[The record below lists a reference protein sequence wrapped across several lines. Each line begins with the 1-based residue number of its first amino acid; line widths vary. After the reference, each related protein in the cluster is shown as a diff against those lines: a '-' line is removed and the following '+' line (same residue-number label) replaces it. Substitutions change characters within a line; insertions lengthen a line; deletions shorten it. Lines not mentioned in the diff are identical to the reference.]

1 MPHPISATLYT
12 DPACPWGYSA
22 SPALRVLEWRYG
34 SQLDWR
40 LVVIGLTEHAEQY
53 VARGFTPLRMARAQA
68 TFRRYGMPFAL
79 EPKAR
84 ASATARACRAIVA
97 ARLTEPGSEWKA
109 LRALQL
115 TQFTTPLILEDDV
128 RVSAVVAAATGIPA
142 ATMIGLLDSAEVTE
156 AYGRDREE
164 ARSAAGTA
172 AELQD
177 KTAVTDEGVA
187 RYTAPSLIFE
197 RADARLLAGGFQ
209 PVEAYDV
216 LISNLDPS
224 IERRRAP
231 EGAAEVIAA
240 FPGGLTTQEVAAI
253 MTSGNDDVDRVAAEL
268 ALLDLVAEGGVV
280 RIGLGDDAVWAP
292 AAEAERMRSV
302 VAAATTPLPLL
313 QAVGF

>member
-1 MPHPISATLYT
+1 MDHSLSTTLYT

-40 LVVIGLTEHAEQY
+40 LVVIGLTEDAEQY
-53 VARGFTPLRMARAQA
+53 VARGFTPRRMVRAQA
-68 TFRRYGMPFAL
+68 SFRRYGMPFAL

-84 ASATARACRAIVA
+84 ASATARACRAIAA

-115 TQFTTPLILEDDV
+115 TQFTTPLILEDDA
-128 RVSAVVAAATGIPA
+128 RVSAIVAAATGIPG
-142 ATMIGLLDSAEVTE
+142 ATILGLLDSPEVTE
-156 AYGRDREE
+156 AYERDREE

-177 KTAVTDEGVA
+177 KTAVTEEGAA

-197 RADARLLAGGFQ
+197 RADARLMAGGFQ

-216 LISNLDPS
+216 LVSNLDPS
-224 IERRRAP
+224 IERRATP
-231 EGAAEVIAA
+231 TDAAEVIAA
-240 FPGGLTTQEVAAI
+240 FPDGLTTQEVAAI
-253 MTSGNDDVDRVAAEL
+253 MTAGNDEVDRVAAEL
-268 ALLDLVAEGGVV
+268 ALLDLVAEG
-280 RIGLGDDAVWAP
+280 RIARIALGDDALWLDP
-292 AAEAERMRSV
+292 AHVERFRAV
-302 VAAATTPLPLL
+302 LDAAMASSELE
-313 QAVGF
+313 AVGF